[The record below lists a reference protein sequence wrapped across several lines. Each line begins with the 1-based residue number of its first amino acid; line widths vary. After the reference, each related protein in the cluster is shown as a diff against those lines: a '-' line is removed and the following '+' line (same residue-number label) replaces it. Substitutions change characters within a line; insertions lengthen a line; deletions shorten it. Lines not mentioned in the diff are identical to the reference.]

1 MNISEKKDTGIIVLV
16 TLLVVLVI
24 GLTGY
29 IAYDKISESK
39 KNDDVVDEEI
49 NNKKTEYKSYNVG
62 DKITVKLGKNLEENF
77 YVLKN
82 SNEDEEIITLFAEK
96 NIGNSAF
103 NNDYSKGNE
112 YRGSLIENKLNELT
126 NMWTNVKVKRL
137 ITVDEIKATG
147 LIETVVEDRGASLG
161 ISNPVEYTY
170 INKNSFLLEP
180 GENDTNKMYWTMTK
194 VSPSDLT
201 DDTNNYVYLV
211 GISGCIEAHIVGYK
225 DNQNAFKNYG
235 IRPVIEISK
244 NYIK

>member
-1 MNISEKKDTGIIVLV
+1 MEKNKMFYITLVLV
-16 TLLVVLVI
+16 VCVVFAGI
-24 GLTGY
+24 GCFYLGTKFGEN
-29 IAYDKISESK
+29 S
-39 KNDDVVDEEI
+39 NNVDNKEV
-49 NNKKTEYKSYNVG
+49 NNKKTEYKNYSVG
-62 DKITVKLGKNLEENF
+62 DKVTVKLGKNLEENF

-82 SNEDEEIITLFAEK
+82 SNEGEEIITLFAEK

-103 NNDYSKGNE
+103 NNDYSEGNE
-112 YRGSLIENKLNELT
+112 YKGSLIENKLNELT
-126 NMWTNVKVKRL
+126 NTWTNVKVKRL

-147 LIETVVEDRGASLG
+147 LIETVVEDRGASFG
-161 ISNPVEYTY
+161 ISNPMKYTY

-180 GENDTNKMYWTMTK
+180 YENDTNKMYWTMTK

-244 NYIK
+244 DYIK

>member
-1 MNISEKKDTGIIVLV
+1 MEKNKIFYITIVLV
-16 TLLVVLVI
+16 VCLV
-24 GLTGY
+24 LTGFGAFY
-29 IAYDKISESK
+29 LGTKFGEK
-39 KNDDVVDEEI
+39 QNNVDNEEVI
-49 NNKKTEYKSYNVG
+49 NKKTEYKSYNVG
-62 DKITVKLGKNLEENF
+62 DKVTVKLGKNLEENF

-103 NNDYSKGNE
+103 NNDYSEGNE

-147 LIETVVEDRGASLG
+147 LIETVVEDRGASFG
-161 ISNPVEYTY
+161 ISNPMEYTY

-180 GENDTNKMYWTMTK
+180 DENDTNKMYWTMTK

-201 DDTNNYVYLV
+201 GNTNNYVYFVDL
-211 GISGCIEAHIVGYK
+211 SGCIEINIVGYK
-225 DNQNAFKNYG
+225 DDQKSFENYG

-244 NYIK
+244 NYVK

>member
-1 MNISEKKDTGIIVLV
+1 MEKNKMFYITLVLV
-16 TLLVVLVI
+16 VCVVFAGI
-24 GLTGY
+24 GCFYLGTKFGEN
-29 IAYDKISESK
+29 S
-39 KNDDVVDEEI
+39 NNVDNKEV

-62 DKITVKLGKNLEENF
+62 DKVTVKLGKNLEENF

-103 NNDYSKGNE
+103 NNDYSKGNK

-126 NMWTNVKVKRL
+126 NTWTNVKVKRL
-137 ITVDEIKATG
+137 ITVGEIKATG

-180 GENDTNKMYWTMTK
+180 DENDTNKMYWTMTK

-244 NYIK
+244 DYIK

>member
-1 MNISEKKDTGIIVLV
+1 MEKNKMFYITLVLV
-16 TLLVVLVI
+16 VCVVFAGI
-24 GLTGY
+24 GCFYLGTKFGEN
-29 IAYDKISESK
+29 S
-39 KNDDVVDEEI
+39 NNVDNKEV
-49 NNKKTEYKSYNVG
+49 NNKKTEFKSYNVG
-62 DKITVKLGKNLEENF
+62 DKVTVKLGKNLEENF

-82 SNEDEEIITLFAEK
+82 SNEGEEIITLFAEK

-103 NNDYSKGNE
+103 NNDYSEGNE
-112 YRGSLIENKLNELT
+112 YKGSLIENKLNELT
-126 NMWTNVKVKRL
+126 NTWTNVKVKRL

-147 LIETVVEDRGASLG
+147 LIETVVEDRGASFG
-161 ISNPVEYTY
+161 ISNPMEYTY

-180 GENDTNKMYWTMTK
+180 YENDTNKMYWTMTK

-244 NYIK
+244 DYIK

>member
-1 MNISEKKDTGIIVLV
+1 MEKNKMFYITLVLV
-16 TLLVVLVI
+16 VCVVFAGI
-24 GLTGY
+24 GCFYLGTKFGEN
-29 IAYDKISESK
+29 S
-39 KNDDVVDEEI
+39 NNVDNKEV
-49 NNKKTEYKSYNVG
+49 NNKKTEYKNYSVG
-62 DKITVKLGKNLEENF
+62 DKVTVKLGKNLEENF

-82 SNEDEEIITLFAEK
+82 SNEGEEIITLFAEK

-103 NNDYSKGNE
+103 NNDYSEGNE
-112 YRGSLIENKLNELT
+112 YKGSLIENKLNELT
-126 NMWTNVKVKRL
+126 NTWTNVKVKRL

-147 LIETVVEDRGASLG
+147 LIETVVEDRGASFG
-161 ISNPVEYTY
+161 ISNPMEYTY

-180 GENDTNKMYWTMTK
+180 YENDTNKMYWTMTK

-244 NYIK
+244 DYIK

>member
-1 MNISEKKDTGIIVLV
+1 MEKNKMFYITLVLV
-16 TLLVVLVI
+16 VCVVFAGI
-24 GLTGY
+24 GCFYLGTKFGEN
-29 IAYDKISESK
+29 S
-39 KNDDVVDEEI
+39 NNVDNKEV
-49 NNKKTEYKSYNVG
+49 NNKKTEYKNYSVG
-62 DKITVKLGKNLEENF
+62 DKVTVKLGKNLEENF

-82 SNEDEEIITLFAEK
+82 SNEGEEIITLFAEK

-103 NNDYSKGNE
+103 NNDYSEGNE
-112 YRGSLIENKLNELT
+112 YKGSLIENKLNELT
-126 NMWTNVKVKRL
+126 NTWTNVKVKRL

-147 LIETVVEDRGASLG
+147 LIETVVEDRGASFG
-161 ISNPVEYTY
+161 ISNPMEYTY

-180 GENDTNKMYWTMTK
+180 DENDTNKMYWTMTK

-244 NYIK
+244 DYIK

>member
-1 MNISEKKDTGIIVLV
+1 MEKNKIFYITIVLV
-16 TLLVVLVI
+16 VCLV
-24 GLTGY
+24 LTGFGAFY
-29 IAYDKISESK
+29 LGTKFGEK
-39 KNDDVVDEEI
+39 QNNVDNEEVI
-49 NNKKTEYKSYNVG
+49 NKKTEYKSYNVG
-62 DKITVKLGKNLEENF
+62 DKVTVKLGKNLEENF

-103 NNDYSKGNE
+103 NNDYSEGNE

-147 LIETVVEDRGASLG
+147 LIETVVEDRGASFG
-161 ISNPVEYTY
+161 ISNPMEYTY

-180 GENDTNKMYWTMTK
+180 DENDTNKMYWTMTK

-201 DDTNNYVYLV
+201 GNTNN
-211 GISGCIEAHIVGYK
+211 
-225 DNQNAFKNYG
+225 
-235 IRPVIEISK
+235 
-244 NYIK
+244 

>member
-1 MNISEKKDTGIIVLV
+1 MEKNKMFYITLVLV
-16 TLLVVLVI
+16 VCVVFAGI
-24 GLTGY
+24 GCFYLGTKFGEN
-29 IAYDKISESK
+29 S
-39 KNDDVVDEEI
+39 NNVDNKEV
-49 NNKKTEYKSYNVG
+49 NNKKTEYKNYSVG
-62 DKITVKLGKNLEENF
+62 DKVTVKLGKNLEENF

-82 SNEDEEIITLFAEK
+82 SNEGEEIITLFAEK

-103 NNDYSKGNE
+103 NNDYSEGNE
-112 YRGSLIENKLNELT
+112 YKGSLIENKLNELT
-126 NMWTNVKVKRL
+126 NTWTNVKVKRL

-147 LIETVVEDRGASLG
+147 LIETVVEDRGASFG
-161 ISNPVEYTY
+161 ISNPMEYTY

-180 GENDTNKMYWTMTK
+180 CENDTNKMYWTMTK

-244 NYIK
+244 DYIK